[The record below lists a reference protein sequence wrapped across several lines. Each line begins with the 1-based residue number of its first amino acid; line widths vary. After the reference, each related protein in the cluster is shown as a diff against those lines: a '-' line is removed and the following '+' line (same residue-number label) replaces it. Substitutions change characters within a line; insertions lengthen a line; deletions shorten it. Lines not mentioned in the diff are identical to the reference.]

1 MLSFLLAFLIV
12 VRVFAR
18 SRTDTA
24 LGVLALPQQLGVI
37 NRKRSRPR
45 LDASDRLFWVLL
57 RQLWSRWAE
66 AHYRKPRHRR
76 RLASCRFP
84 SLLALEVP
92 AARWP
97 TENHRRNSRPDPAPG
112 TRKSGLGCSKIHGEL
127 RKLGFRSPK
136 GAWHDIYG
144 LWCAGAIRAKRG
156 LGFFLRN
163 HREAIV
169 GLELF
174 TVPTVTFRVLYCLFV
189 IGHGRRRILHFNVTR
204 HPSADSVVQQ

>member
-66 AHYRKPRHRR
+66 AHYCKPRHHR
-76 RLASCRFP
+76 RLGLVYRADGDVP
-84 SLLALEVP
+84 S
-92 AARWP
+92 
-97 TENHRRNSRPDPAPG
+97 G
-112 TRKSGLGCSKIHGEL
+112 TAFS
-127 RKLGFRSPK
+127 
-136 GAWHDIYG
+136 
-144 LWCAGAIRAKRG
+144 
-156 LGFFLRN
+156 
-163 HREAIV
+163 
-169 GLELF
+169 
-174 TVPTVTFRVLYCLFV
+174 
-189 IGHGRRRILHFNVTR
+189 
-204 HPSADSVVQQ
+204 